1 MDRYGNKPVV
11 KVENSMSLG
20 GLNAPESST
29 FEFDLNKE
37 RIFSVGGVE
46 VTFLG
51 LNTYAVEFILNK
63 QYWMST
69 SPSKNREKR

>member
-11 KVENSMSLG
+11 KLENSISLG
-20 GLNAPESST
+20 GLKAPESST
-29 FEFDLNKE
+29 FEFDLYKE

-46 VTFLG
+46 VTFVG
-51 LNTYAVEFILNK
+51 LKTYAVEFILNK

-69 SPSKNREKR
+69 SPSKNREKK